1 MSIAI
6 IGAGNVGAALAKSLT
21 AKGQAVR
28 FGVPDPAKYADLP
41 KQFDGK
47 ASVGTVAQALEG
59 AEVAILAVPYGAAA
73 QVAASIPDWGGRV
86 LIDATNPL
94 AGLGGLVVGTTT
106 SGAEEIA
113 KLANNA
119 RVVKAFNTA
128 SAENMIDPQTQAGPV
143 AMPVASDDAAARAKA
158 MALATLIGFDA
169 MDAGPLKNARYLEPM
184 AMVWIQMA
192 LVLGHG
198 RAWGWVRGK
207 K

>member
-128 SAENMIDPQTQAGPV
+128 GAENMIDPQTQAGPV
-143 AMPVASDDAAARAKA
+143 AMPAAGDDAAARANA